1 MTEKTKK
8 TLVIAAGSVACIA
21 LAVGI
26 GMRFGGNAKAPQGE
40 IPDSSGSGSSS
51 IIVDIDETDPTHTPE
66 IDINKPDNTPDPGA
80 GADSTGT
87 EQSIQSDPVKP
98 EQPEPPESPAS
109 TQKEQEHTG
118 EDVPESDRNTP
129 EPPKYEQPPKPETPT
144 KPENNEPAPGSTNNA
159 GQVYV
164 PGFGYVENSGA
175 NQGGSLDDMYENGNK
190 IGEMG

>member
-8 TLVIAAGSVACIA
+8 TLVIAAGSAACIA

-26 GMRFGGNAKAPQGE
+26 AMRFGGNTKAPQGE
-40 IPDSSGSGSSS
+40 IPDSSDSGGSSV
-51 IIVDIDETDPTHTPE
+51 IVDIDKSEPTHTPE
-66 IDINKPDNTPDPGA
+66 IDISKPNADPDPGA

-87 EQSIQSDPVKP
+87 EQTIQADPVKP
-98 EQPEPPESPAS
+98 EVTEPPAPELP
-109 TQKEQEHTG
+109 EG
-118 EDVPESDRNTP
+118 EDVTP
-129 EPPKYEQPPKPETPT
+129 EPVTPERPG
-144 KPENNEPAPGSTNNA
+144 NDEPAPGSTNQA

>member
-8 TLVIAAGSVACIA
+8 TLVIAAGSAACIA

-26 GMRFGGNAKAPQGE
+26 AMRFGGNAKAPQGE
-40 IPDSSGSGSSS
+40 IPSSSDSGSSS

-66 IDINKPDNTPDPGA
+66 IDTSKPDTAPDPGA

-87 EQSIQSDPVKP
+87 EQTIQADPVKP
-98 EQPEPPESPAS
+98 EVTEPPAPELP
-109 TQKEQEHTG
+109 EG
-118 EDVPESDRNTP
+118 EDVTP
-129 EPPKYEQPPKPETPT
+129 EPITPERPGSD
-144 KPENNEPAPGSTNNA
+144 EPAPGSTNNA